1 MFGILKLNGDQGTEG
16 NLNDLELEDGWKER
30 TMMFVGDGLT
40 MARMKNFNKLLNTN
54 GMGHAR
60 QYEKALML
68 SKAMSRVVVVTGD
81 LHGCFHVLMSVY
93 SIFFGSLMQPIQ
105 TLLKWKRIKG
115 SDITT
120 CYQQAAGLALMISD
134 EIEKQLVA
142 KSTSDLEG
150 DPEAVNQ
157 IRRISRDPKEVAIRR
172 R

>member
-1 MFGILKLNGDQGTEG
+1 
-16 NLNDLELEDGWKER
+16 
-30 TMMFVGDGLT
+30 MMFVGDGLT

-150 DPEAVNQ
+150 YPEAVNQ